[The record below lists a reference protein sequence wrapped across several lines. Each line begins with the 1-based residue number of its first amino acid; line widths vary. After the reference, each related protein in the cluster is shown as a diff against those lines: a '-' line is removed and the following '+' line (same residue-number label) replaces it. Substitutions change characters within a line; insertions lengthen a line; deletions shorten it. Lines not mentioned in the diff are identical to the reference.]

1 MKEKEQVLCFGETVW
16 DYLPDGRRPGGAPMN
31 VALNLKR
38 FGIKSV
44 FASSVGNDQIG
55 VELLGF
61 IGNTGLSTDL
71 IQVHKQ
77 LPTGEVKVKLRANND
92 ASFEIC
98 KPVAWDEIDVTPGLV
113 YQLSNS
119 RALVYGSV
127 VARSEHTRESLF
139 KLLETDVIKIL
150 DVNLRPP
157 DYDELTVKKLMA
169 KADILKLND
178 EELIVITNWYGMN
191 GNLEQRMNALQE
203 MFKFDTLIVTRG
215 KDGAYLIHDSTFYQ
229 HDGFQVN
236 TIDTV
241 GSGDAFLAGFL
252 AALFAGKNMDIAL
265 TEACAIGAFVATQS
279 GATPEYTTAVIQTL
293 IKK

>member
-38 FGIKSV
+38 FGIRSA
-44 FASSVGNDQIG
+44 FASSVGKDQIG
-55 VELLGF
+55 VELLEF
-61 IGNTGLSTDL
+61 IGKTGLGTDL
-71 IQVHKQ
+71 IQIHKH

-98 KPVAWDEIDVTPGLV
+98 KPVAWDEIDVTQNLL
-113 YQLSNS
+113 YELSNS

-127 VARSEHTRESLF
+127 VARNEHTRESLF
-139 KLLETDVIKIL
+139 KLLETDLVKIL

-157 DYDELTVKKLMA
+157 DYDELTVKKLIA

-178 EELIVITNWYGMN
+178 EELIVITNWYGID
-191 GNLEQRMNALQE
+191 GNLTQRMNAIQDV
-203 MFKFDTLIVTRG
+203 FNFDTLIVTRG
-215 KDGAYLIHDSTFYQ
+215 KDGAYLIHDGSFYM
-229 HDGFQVN
+229 HEGFKVN

-252 AALFAGKNMDIAL
+252 AALFSGKNMNQAL

-279 GATPEYTTAVIQTL
+279 GATPEYTAEVIQSL
-293 IKK
+293 MNK